1 MTLQVVVLVCDASS
15 MLLSMPIHQIVT
27 NIV

>member
-1 MTLQVVVLVCDASS
+1 MTLQVVALVCDASS
-15 MLLSMPIHQIVT
+15 LLLSMPIYQIET